1 MSDTVS
7 QTEVLAPTRAARRAR
22 LTLSGVFALHATL
35 FATWTPYIPLV
46 KAKLGLSDGQLGIA
60 LLGGPVGALLA
71 IMSTGALV
79 AWLGSRRVMVITAIG
94 YGLSAGLLGLADSL
108 PMLFAALAVWGAFQG
123 SLDVAMNAQAVLVE
137 RAYGR
142 SVMSSFHACWS
153 LGAAAG
159 GALGGLAIAAGLPLT
174 AQMLIIGVLVVLF
187 VPGTVRLALTG
198 DRTQR
203 EERSAG
209 VSFPLKDGKLLALG
223 ALMLAAVL
231 CEGAAAEWSA
241 LYLKENLGTSPGF
254 AGFAFSVFALTMFLG
269 RAMGDRWVAR
279 FGGRAVV
286 GTLAAV
292 AVVVFTAALLIG
304 QPWAAL
310 LGFAT
315 LGLGVAC
322 AVPVVFSSAAALPG
336 RQAAHAIAAV
346 SAAAWPGFLLGPPM
360 IGGLAQ
366 AFTLPVAL
374 FVLPLLC
381 VGVLIGARF
390 TLRGKS

>member
-1 MSDTVS
+1 MSETG
-7 QTEVLAPTRAARRAR
+7 VLAPARAARTAR
-22 LTLSGVFALHATL
+22 LMLSGVFTLHAMV

-46 KAKLGLSDGQLGIA
+46 KAKLALSDGQLGIA

-71 IMSTGALV
+71 ILCTGALV
-79 AWLGSRRVMVITAIG
+79 SWLGSRKVMVITAIG

-108 PMLFAALAVWGAFQG
+108 AGLFIALAVWGAFQG

-137 RAYGR
+137 RQYGR

-159 GALGGLAIAAGLPLT
+159 GALGGLAIAFGLSLT
-174 AQMLIIGVLVVLF
+174 TQMLLVGVVALIF
-187 VPGTVRLALTG
+187 VPATTGLALDG
-198 DRTQR
+198 DRSAKH
-203 EERSAG
+203 ERKEKGG
-209 VSFPLKDGKLLALG
+209 VSFPLKDAKLLALG

-241 LYLKENLGTSPGF
+241 LYMKENLGTSPAF
-254 AGFAFSVFALTMFLG
+254 AGFAFSAFALSMFLG
-269 RAMGDRWVAR
+269 RAMGDRWVSR

-286 GTLAAV
+286 GTLASV

-304 QPWAAL
+304 HPWAAM

-336 RQAAHAIAAV
+336 RHAAQAIAAV

-381 VGVLIGARF
+381 VGVVLGARF
-390 TLRGKS
+390 TLRGKEV